1 MYRSIIITA
10 LSPLLDSYFCH
21 NILGKTL
28 VASDG
33 TVSEKSSTNANCC
46 LRSANS
52 IDESTDGSRYRWPM
66 LYSRNG
72 KLKCSG
78 GMKKTFQEWID
89 YAARGFREG
98 ICYKGWRYQEV
109 QGAYSKNVPF

>member
-1 MYRSIIITA
+1 M
-10 LSPLLDSYFCH
+10 
-21 NILGKTL
+21 

-33 TVSEKSSTNANCC
+33 TVFEKSSTNADCC
-46 LRSANS
+46 LKSSSS
-52 IDESTDGSRYRWPM
+52 ISESTDGSRYKWPM
-66 LYSRNG
+66 LNLRNG

-89 YAARGFREG
+89 FAATGFREG

-109 QGAYSKNVPF
+109 KGDKI